1 MPAYI
6 LARIR
11 VTDPQR
17 FEQYR
22 AAVPAVIAQY
32 GGRYIVRGGEVT
44 ALEGT
49 PEGRRL
55 VVIEF
60 PTLEAAQRFW
70 HSSEYAQAKQLREEA
85 AQAEVVLVPG
95 V

>member
-22 AAVPAVIAQY
+22 AAVPAAIAKH
-32 GGRYIVRGGEVT
+32 GGRYIVRGAEVE
-44 ALEGT
+44 ALEGAQD
-49 PEGRRL
+49 GRRL

-60 PTLEAAQRFW
+60 PSVEAAQHFW
-70 HSSEYAQAKQLREEA
+70 HSPDYAQAKRLREDA
-85 AQAEVVLVPG
+85 AEVEALLLPG